1 MKWQDIL
8 KFDDPTALLEDLRR
22 EIVEYFPPRY
32 IGDANQPNSIIGDI
46 FYLRDYLES
55 PMYLEERTQGEYWR
69 IKAKLMRLLIKISK
83 AQSQF
88 SEDEGHDE
96 AFEDG
101 NTLFYNTV
109 GGIIDAISEA
119 LKFRERNI

>member
-8 KFDDPTALLEDLRR
+8 KFDDPTALFEDLRR

-32 IGDANQPNSIIGDI
+32 IGDGNQPNSILGII
-46 FYLRDYLES
+46 FYLMDYLES
-55 PMYLEERTQGEYWR
+55 PMYSEKRTQGVLITLSKR
-69 IKAKLMRLLIKISK
+69 ISAKQEELM
-83 AQSQF
+83 
-88 SEDEGHDE
+88 EDEGHDE

-101 NTLFYNTV
+101 NTLFYDTV

-119 LKFRERNI
+119 LKFREENA

>member
-8 KFDDPTALLEDLRR
+8 KFDDPMALFEDLRR

-32 IGDANQPNSIIGDI
+32 IGDGNQPNSILGII
-46 FYLRDYLES
+46 FYLMDYLES
-55 PMYLEERTQGEYWR
+55 PMYSEERTLGEYWQM
-69 IKAKLMRLLIKISK
+69 KAKLMRLLIKISK

-119 LKFRERNI
+119 LQFREENA